1 MKLIFSIILSIR
13 EEVFF
18 MPAKLTC
25 EELARKVKVLK
36 AEVTRMNKVRQ
47 ALKESEERY
56 RQLLNHAPS
65 GIYEIDFVNRR
76 FVNVND
82 VICEYTGYTGEEFL
96 ALSPL
101 EILAEES
108 RELFEQ
114 RLSKLFAGEKIPEV
128 VEFKIR
134 AKNGREFWV
143 RMHSRVLYE
152 NGVPKGATV
161 IVHDISDLKSAE
173 EALHES
179 EERYKKVLETIE
191 EGYYEVDLSG
201 NFTFFNDSV
210 CKLLGY
216 TRTELMGMND
226 RSYTDEEN
234 AKALYRAFNSV
245 YRTGRPFDGFEWEI
259 IRKDGE
265 RRMVEASVYPL
276 ADSEGKITGFRGIA
290 RDITERKRLE
300 EELFRSQKL
309 ESIGKLAGGI
319 AHDFNNLLMG
329 IQGNTSLMLFDVQPG
344 HPHYERLKNIEQHVQ
359 SGANL
364 TKQLLG
370 FARGGKYQVKPINP
384 NEVVEKTSSMFGRTK
399 KEIRI
404 LHKLQ
409 EDVWHVE
416 ADQGQVEQVLLNL
429 YVNAWQAMPGGG
441 DLYIE
446 TENVTFEEGAL
457 RPYNLRPGRYVKVS
471 VRDTGV
477 GMDEATK
484 KRIFEPFFTTKEM
497 GRGTGMGLASAY
509 GIIKNHGGAIDV
521 VSGLG
526 KGSTFYIYLPAT
538 TKELP
543 EEEIL
548 AEEILKG
555 QETILFVDDE
565 EMIVDVTRRM
575 LENMGYKVL
584 TARGGKEALELIEKA
599 CKDER
604 SDVPRPHLVILDLIM
619 PEMSGSE
626 TFARLR
632 RISSDIKILLSSGY
646 SLSAEARRLMKQGCD
661 GFIQKPFTMKALSSK
676 IREILEDGRQE
687 RILQP

>member
-1 MKLIFSIILSIR
+1 
-13 EEVFF
+13 
-18 MPAKLTC
+18 MPAKPTY
-25 EELARKVKVLK
+25 EELARKVKALEAK
-36 AEVTRMNKVRQ
+36 LARMNKVRE
-47 ALKESEERY
+47 ALRESEGKY

-65 GIYEIDFVNRR
+65 GMYEIDFLKRR

-82 VICEYTGYTGEEFL
+82 VICEYTGYTREEFL
-96 ALSPL
+96 ALSPFD
-101 EILAEES
+101 ILTEES
-108 RELFEQ
+108 SKLFGE

-134 AKNGREFWV
+134 AKDSRALWV
-143 RMHSRVLYE
+143 RMHTRVLYE

-179 EERYKKVLETIE
+179 EERYKNVLETID

-216 TRTELMGMND
+216 TREELMGMND
-226 RSYTDEEN
+226 RRYTEEKN
-234 AKALYRAFNSV
+234 AKDLYRAFNSV
-245 YRTGRPFDGFEWEI
+245 YRTGKPFTGFEWEI

-276 ADSEGKITGFRGIA
+276 TDSEGKVTGFRGIA
-290 RDITERKRLE
+290 RDITDRKRME

-329 IQGNTSLMLFDVQPG
+329 IQGNTSLMLFDIQPG
-344 HPHYERLKNIEQHVQ
+344 HPHYERLKSIEQHVQ

-364 TKQLLG
+364 TKHLLG
-370 FARGGKYQVKPINP
+370 FARGGKYHVKPINP
-384 NEVVEKTSSMFGRTK
+384 NEVLERTSSMFGRTK

-404 LHKLQ
+404 HHKLQ
-409 EDVWHVE
+409 EDVWRVE

-441 DLYIE
+441 DVYIE
-446 TENVTFEEGAL
+446 TDNVTLGENSL
-457 RPYNLRPGRYVKVS
+457 RPYNMRPGRYVKIS
-471 VRDTGV
+471 VRDNGV
-477 GMDEATK
+477 GMDEATR
-484 KRIFEPFFTTKEM
+484 KRIFEPFFTTKER

-509 GIIKNHGGAIDV
+509 GIIKNHGGAIDA
-521 VSGLG
+521 VSEPG

-538 TKELP
+538 AKDLP
-543 EEEIL
+543 EEAIPS
-548 AEEILKG
+548 EEILKG
-555 QETILFVDDE
+555 EETILFVDDE
-565 EMIVDVTRRM
+565 EMILDVSRRM
-575 LENMGYKVL
+575 LERMGYEVL
-584 TARGGKEALELIEKA
+584 TAQGGKEALELIERA
-599 CKDER
+599 SRDGH
-604 SDVPRPHLVILDLIM
+604 SGVPRPHLVILDLIM
-619 PEMSGSE
+619 PGMSGSE

-632 RISSDIKILLSSGY
+632 EVSSDIKILLSSGY
-646 SLSAEARRLMKQGCD
+646 SLSAEARKLMKQGCD
-661 GFIQKPFTMKALSSK
+661 GFIQKPFNMKALSTK
-676 IREILEDGRQE
+676 IREILEEGREE
-687 RILQP
+687 RVLQP

>member
-1 MKLIFSIILSIR
+1 
-13 EEVFF
+13 V
-18 MPAKLTC
+18 PAKLTND
-25 EELARKVKVLK
+25 ELRKKVKALK
-36 AEVTRMNKVRQ
+36 AEVARMKKVRQ
-47 ALKESEERY
+47 ALKESEEKY

-65 GIYEIDFVNRR
+65 GMYEIDFLNQR
-76 FVNVND
+76 FLNVND
-82 VICEYTGYTGEEFL
+82 VICEYTGYNREEFL

-101 EILAEES
+101 DILSDES
-108 RELFEQ
+108 GRLFSE
-114 RLSKLFAGEKIPEV
+114 RLRKLFAGEKIPEV
-128 VEFKIR
+128 AEFKIR

-152 NGVPKGATV
+152 NGEPKRATV

-201 NFTFFNDSV
+201 NLTFFNDSV
-210 CKLLGY
+210 CKFLGY
-216 TRTELMGMND
+216 TRAELMGMNN
-226 RSYTDEEN
+226 REYTDEEN
-234 AKALYRAFNSV
+234 GKNLYRAFNSV
-245 YRTGRPFDGFEWEI
+245 YRTGKPFTGFEWEV

-265 RRMVEASVYPL
+265 RRIVEASVYPL
-276 ADSEGKITGFRGIA
+276 TDSEGKVTGFRGIA
-290 RDITERKRLE
+290 RDITDRKRLE

-359 SGANL
+359 SGAKL

-370 FARGGKYQVKPINP
+370 FARGGKYQVQPINP
-384 NEVVEKTSSMFGRTK
+384 NEVLEKTSSMFGRTK

-404 LHKLQ
+404 HLKLRQ
-409 EDVWHVE
+409 DVWRVE

-441 DLYIE
+441 NLYLE
-446 TENVTFEEGAL
+446 TENVTFEESTL
-457 RPYNLRPGRYVKVS
+457 KPYNLRPGRYVKIS

-477 GMDEATK
+477 GMDEATR

-509 GIIKNHGGAIDV
+509 GIIKNHGGAIDA

-526 KGSTFYIYLPAT
+526 RGSTFYIYLPAT
-538 TKELP
+538 AKDLAG
-543 EEEIL
+543 EEIRP
-548 AEEILKG
+548 EEILKG
-555 QETILFVDDE
+555 EETILFVDDE
-565 EMIVDVTRRM
+565 EMIVDVSSRM

-584 TARGGKEALELIEKA
+584 TARSGKEALELIEKSS
-599 CKDER
+599 KDDH
-604 SDVPRPHLVILDLIM
+604 SDVPRPDLVILDLIM
-619 PEMSGSE
+619 PDMSGSE

-632 RISSDIKILLSSGY
+632 KMSSGIKILLSSGY
-646 SLSAEARRLMKQGCD
+646 SLSAETMKFMERGCD

-676 IREILEDGRQE
+676 IRGILENSGQKGV
-687 RILQP
+687 LQP

>member
-1 MKLIFSIILSIR
+1 
-13 EEVFF
+13 
-18 MPAKLTC
+18 MPAKLTND
-25 EELARKVKVLK
+25 ELRKKVKALK
-36 AEVTRMNKVRQ
+36 AEVARMKKVRQ
-47 ALKESEERY
+47 ALKESEEKY

-65 GIYEIDFVNRR
+65 GMYEIDFLNQR
-76 FVNVND
+76 FLNVND
-82 VICEYTGYTGEEFL
+82 VICEYTGYNREEFL

-101 EILAEES
+101 DILSDES
-108 RELFEQ
+108 GRLFSE
-114 RLSKLFAGEKIPEV
+114 RLRKLFAGEKIPEV
-128 VEFKIR
+128 AEFKIR

-152 NGVPKGATV
+152 NGEPKRATV

-201 NFTFFNDSV
+201 NLTFFNDSV
-210 CKLLGY
+210 SRFLGY
-216 TRTELMGMND
+216 TRAELMGMNN
-226 RSYTDEEN
+226 REYTDEEN
-234 AKALYRAFNSV
+234 GKNLYRAFNSV
-245 YRTGRPFDGFEWEI
+245 YRTGKPFTGFEWEV

-265 RRMVEASVYPL
+265 RRIVEASVYPL
-276 ADSEGKITGFRGIA
+276 TDSEGKVTGFRGIA
-290 RDITERKRLE
+290 RDITDRKRLE

-359 SGANL
+359 SGAKL

-370 FARGGKYQVKPINP
+370 FARGGKYQVQPINP
-384 NEVVEKTSSMFGRTK
+384 NEVLEKTSSMFGRTK

-404 LHKLQ
+404 HLKLRQ
-409 EDVWHVE
+409 DVWRVE

-441 DLYIE
+441 NLYLE
-446 TENVTFEEGAL
+446 TENVTFEESTL
-457 RPYNLRPGRYVKVS
+457 KPYNLRPGRYVKIS

-477 GMDEATK
+477 GMDEATR

-509 GIIKNHGGAIDV
+509 GIIKNHGGAIDA

-526 KGSTFYIYLPAT
+526 RGSTFYIYLPAT
-538 TKELP
+538 AKDLAG
-543 EEEIL
+543 EEIRP
-548 AEEILKG
+548 EEILKG
-555 QETILFVDDE
+555 EETILFVDDE
-565 EMIVDVTRRM
+565 EMIVDVSSRM

-584 TARGGKEALELIEKA
+584 TARSGKEALELIEKSS
-599 CKDER
+599 KDDH
-604 SDVPRPHLVILDLIM
+604 SDVPRPDLVILDLIM
-619 PEMSGSE
+619 PDMSGSE

-632 RISSDIKILLSSGY
+632 KMSSGIKILLSSGY
-646 SLSAEARRLMKQGCD
+646 SLSAETMKFMERGCD

-676 IREILEDGRQE
+676 IRGILENSRQKGV
-687 RILQP
+687 LQP